1 MSEKEIFTLEEGKA
15 LIKFTRENIEY
26 YLKNSKRIII
36 PADLREKF
44 SDKYGAFVTLN
55 VYNIKGNPL
64 RGCIGYIEPKFPL
77 YDVVHRVSVSS
88 ATEDPR
94 FPSVTLEEMDELII
108 ELSILTPPKLIE
120 VTDPN
125 EYLEKIVIGRDGLIV
140 EKGMRRGLLL
150 PQVPVDHDRNWD
162 VETFLEHTCKKA
174 WLSSEAWRDI
184 KSIKIYSFQAILF
197 EEEVPRGEV
206 VRKYLNS
213 S

>member
-1 MSEKEIFTLEEGKA
+1 MSNKEIFTLEEGKA
-15 LIKFTRENIEY
+15 LMKFARENIEHF
-26 YLKNSKRIII
+26 LKNSKRIII
-36 PADLREKF
+36 PDDLREKF

-55 VYNIKGNPL
+55 VYNVEGNPL

-94 FPSVTLEEMDELII
+94 FPSVTLEEMDKIII
-108 ELSILTPPKLIE
+108 ELSILTPPELIE
-120 VTDPN
+120 VSDPN

-150 PQVPVDHDRNWD
+150 PQVPVDHDRNWG
-162 VETFLEHTCKKA
+162 VEIFLEHTCNKA
-174 WLSSEAWRDI
+174 WLSSEAWRNI
-184 KSIKIYSFQAILF
+184 KTTKIYSFQAILF
-197 EEEVPRGEV
+197 EEKVPRGEV
-206 VRKYLNS
+206 VRKYLTS